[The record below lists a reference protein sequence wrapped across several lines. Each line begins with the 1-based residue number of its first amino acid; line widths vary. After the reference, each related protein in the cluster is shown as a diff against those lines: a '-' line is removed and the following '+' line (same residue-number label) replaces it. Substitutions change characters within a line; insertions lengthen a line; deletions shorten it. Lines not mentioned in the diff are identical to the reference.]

1 MCTHV
6 YATVMGDGAASR
18 EHRRPSPGPSPDPA
32 IAPASGWRRTPG
44 WPEADRA
51 GAPAVPPVDDGR
63 GDDDGRHGVRLGG
76 PTVASTVVGSAAPGV
91 GRPVRE
97 RLGIRELRGRLTS
110 LVRRAGSGERIVI
123 TIAGRPVAQLGPV
136 EPAAAVVTI
145 DDLVARGLLEP
156 ARRRD
161 RPPPDVLVDSWTGRR
176 LDRAL
181 REVRGA

>member
-1 MCTHV
+1 
-6 YATVMGDGAASR
+6 MGGS
-18 EHRRPSPGPSPDPA
+18 E
-32 IAPASGWRRTPG
+32 
-44 WPEADRA
+44 
-51 GAPAVPPVDDGR
+51 
-63 GDDDGRHGVRLGG
+63 GV
-76 PTVASTVVGSAAPGV
+76 A
-91 GRPVRE
+91 

-136 EPAAAVVTI
+136 EPASAEVTI

-156 ARRRD
+156 ARRAD
-161 RPPPDVLVDSWTGRR
+161 RPVEPSVRVDSWTGGR

>member
-1 MCTHV
+1 M
-6 YATVMGDGAASR
+6 
-18 EHRRPSPGPSPDPA
+18 E
-32 IAPASGWRRTPG
+32 
-44 WPEADRA
+44 
-51 GAPAVPPVDDGR
+51 
-63 GDDDGRHGVRLGG
+63 GV
-76 PTVASTVVGSAAPGV
+76 A
-91 GRPVRE
+91 

-136 EPAAAVVTI
+136 EPASAEVTV

-156 ARRRD
+156 ARRAD
-161 RPPPDVLVDSWTGRR
+161 RPVEPSVRVDSWTGGR